1 MACLEVRRWRSH
13 VRSQMRSGLSQAAY
27 CRMWG
32 IPRREFVQWRRKLWQ
47 QQLAPLQLLPIARR
61 DG

>member
-1 MACLEVRRWRSH
+1 
-13 VRSQMRSGLSQAAY
+13 
-27 CRMWG
+27 MWG